1 MSETLRRWWTERVWR
16 EQATIFVASVAFVL
30 GLAYA
35 YLWQPVSRE
44 RDRLLVRLP
53 ELRAE
58 AQAME
63 RDAREL
69 DRLIQLSHNAVNLR
83 AAVENAA
90 DVVSPAPLVQIVAES
105 PSQLRAII
113 ATTTQEH
120 AFRWVARLQATR
132 GVRLESARFTAL
144 ADGDHVKVEALVGG
158 VQ

>member
-16 EQATIFVASVAFVL
+16 EQATIWVASVVFVL
-30 GLAYA
+30 GFTYA
-35 YLWQPVSRE
+35 YVWQPVSRE
-44 RDRLLVRLP
+44 RDRLLIRIP
-53 ELRAE
+53 ELRVE

-69 DRLIQLSHNAVNLR
+69 DRLIQLSHNTVNLR
-83 AAVENAA
+83 AVVENAA
-90 DVVSPAPLVQIVAES
+90 GVASLAPLVQIVAES

-113 ATTTQEH
+113 AATTQEQ

-144 ADGDHVKVEALVGG
+144 ADGDHVKVEALVRG